1 MTWKA
6 WLAALIGA
14 VLGFAVALSVQAILD
29 GYVRS
34 TAKRAAADCFTVSQ
48 ALEAYRRDNAA
59 YPPLDGD
66 IQHLSAYLVP
76 KYLRQIPTKSAMSG
90 ERYLVVMNG
99 ARAAVIAPGRYGA
112 VVEAGKLV
120 TSPSWEK

>member
-6 WLAALIGA
+6 WLAAFVGA
-14 VLGFAVALSVQAILD
+14 VLGFAIALSVQAMLD
-29 GYVRS
+29 GYIRS
-34 TAKRAAADCFTVSQ
+34 TAKRVAADCLTVSE

-76 KYLRQIPTKSAMSG
+76 KYLRHVPTKSGMSG
-90 ERYLVVMNG
+90 EPYLVVMNG
-99 ARAAVIAPGRYGA
+99 ARVAVIAPGRYGA

-120 TSPSWEK
+120 SSPSWEK